1 MEDSLEI
8 LIDPLIRKRLES
20 LHSELTKHNSY
31 FIEISN
37 ESKQY
42 LQTLQ
47 ASLPDNLQ
55 HTLFLYEDAQFSIRK
70 FLIVKYIYKDL
81 KTPCISPMNYISQ
94 KIKSLLALFF

>member
-31 FIEISN
+31 FKEISN

-55 HTLFLYEDAQFSIRK
+55 HTLFLYEDAQFSIRTVLDSK
-70 FLIVKYIYKDL
+70 IYLQGFKDAL
-81 KTPCISPMNYISQ
+81 YLFGELHISKT
-94 KIKSLLALFF
+94 

>member
-1 MEDSLEI
+1 MGDSLEI

-20 LHSELTKHNSY
+20 LYSELTKHNSY
-31 FIEISN
+31 FKEISN

-55 HTLFLYEDAQFSIRK
+55 HTLFLYEDAQFSIRTILDSK
-70 FLIVKYIYKDL
+70 IYLQGFKDAL
-81 KTPCISPMNYISQ
+81 YLFNELHMSKT
-94 KIKSLLALFF
+94 

>member
-31 FIEISN
+31 FKEISN

-47 ASLPDNLQ
+47 ASIPDNLQ
-55 HTLFLYEDAQFSIRK
+55 HTLFLYEDAQFSIRTVLDRK
-70 FLIVKYIYKDL
+70 IYLQGFKDAL
-81 KTPCISPMNYISQ
+81 YLFNELHISKT
-94 KIKSLLALFF
+94 

>member
-8 LIDPLIRKRLES
+8 LIDPLIRKRLKS
-20 LHSELTKHNSY
+20 LHSDLTKHNSY

-55 HTLFLYEDAQFSIRK
+55 HTLFLYEDVQFSIRTVLDSKIYIQGFK
-70 FLIVKYIYKDL
+70 FN
-81 KTPCISPMNYISQ
+81 TNSSR
-94 KIKSLLALFF
+94 